1 MPLTVE
7 VVNASRSRALYAS
20 QAEEGAQSMSFSMR
34 MFQAEEFVKDFNVV
48 PCWRLDDL
56 MVSYATEGGGIGPH
70 VDNYDVFLIQGK

>member
-1 MPLTVE
+1 
-7 VVNASRSRALYAS
+7 
-20 QAEEGAQSMSFSMR
+20 MSFSMR

-70 VDNYDVFLIQGK
+70 VDNYDEFLIQGK